1 MLKKQTNKRVTGGS
15 TEQCQQVWGKK
26 WGITGILKRNG
37 KNPVTL
43 TAKKSSTLSIETHEL
58 DVLKHYCILCSL
70 RALKLGKLDAEME

>member
-1 MLKKQTNKRVTGGS
+1 MLIKQTNKRATGGT

-26 WGITGILKRNG
+26 WGITGIVKW
-37 KNPVTL
+37 KDMNPVWL

-70 RALKLGKLDAEME
+70 RALKLGKLDAETE